1 MQQNKENNK
10 PIKTSPDI
18 FIILKWIPNDN
29 FQIPII
35 FQTPLI
41 AELGHYQFPLA
52 LEINFQ
58 DFTILKK
65 IKNRLSLGKMNQKI
79 KQIDIS

>member
-1 MQQNKENNK
+1 MNNVYIHREQCTYPSIIITFSVQQNKENNK

-52 LEINFQ
+52 LEINF
-58 DFTILKK
+58 
-65 IKNRLSLGKMNQKI
+65 
-79 KQIDIS
+79 

>member
-1 MQQNKENNK
+1 MNNVYIHREQKFLKHMHIPFNHYHFSVQQNKENNK

-52 LEINFQ
+52 LEINF
-58 DFTILKK
+58 
-65 IKNRLSLGKMNQKI
+65 
-79 KQIDIS
+79 

>member
-1 MQQNKENNK
+1 MNNVYIHREQKFLKQKACTYPSIIITFSVQQNKENT
-10 PIKTSPDI
+10 IKTSPDI

-52 LEINFQ
+52 LEINF
-58 DFTILKK
+58 
-65 IKNRLSLGKMNQKI
+65 
-79 KQIDIS
+79 